1 MFYIVLQLPRPEAE
15 RRGWGG
21 VLAYTLLQPTKP
33 NHTPTRQQ
41 ILRSSTDL
49 GPKYFQI
56 LIRLVSVLKGARGVN
71 FVLKGN

>member
-15 RRGWGG
+15 RRGGGGGG

-33 NHTPTRQQ
+33 NQTPTRQQ

-56 LIRLVSVLKGARGVN
+56 LIRLVSVL
-71 FVLKGN
+71 